1 MRTNRKKV
9 IGNMFLGTVCG
20 CFLTFAGVS
29 PALAKEEGA
38 TAEKSAV
45 QAEKQ
50 APKVEKVEK
59 VKSAPSEDVLNL
71 QKALNKA
78 GFKIKEDGRIGKR
91 TKAALKKFQKQNGLK
106 VTGKPDAP
114 TLAKLG
120 IK

>member
-1 MRTNRKKV
+1 MKMRTNSKKI
-9 IGNMFLGTVCG
+9 IGNMFLGTLCG
-20 CFLTFAGVS
+20 CCLTFAGVS
-29 PALAKEEGA
+29 PAFAKEDAGRVKKA
-38 TAEKSAV
+38 AV

-50 APKVEKVEK
+50 VPKVEKVK
-59 VKSAPSEDVLNL
+59 PAPSEDVLNL

-78 GFKIKEDGRIGKR
+78 GFKLKEDGLTGKR

-106 VTGKPDAP
+106 VTGKPDTP

>member
-29 PALAKEEGA
+29 PALAKEEVA
-38 TAEKSAV
+38 AAEKGAV

-50 APKVEKVEK
+50 VPKVEKVK
-59 VKSAPSEDVLNL
+59 LAPSEDVLNL
-71 QKALNKA
+71 QKALKKA

>member
-1 MRTNRKKV
+1 MRTNSKKI

-29 PALAKEEGA
+29 PALAKEEASTVEKGA
-38 TAEKSAV
+38 AV

-50 APKVEKVEK
+50 AQKVEK
-59 VKSAPSEDVLNL
+59 VKPAPSEDVLNL